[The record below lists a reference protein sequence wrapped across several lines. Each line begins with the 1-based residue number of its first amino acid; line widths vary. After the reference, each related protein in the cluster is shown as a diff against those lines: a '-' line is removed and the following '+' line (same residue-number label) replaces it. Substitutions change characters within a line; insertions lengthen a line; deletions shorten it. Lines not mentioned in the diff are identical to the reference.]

1 MNINAIYG
9 LLPRAALRKVIEA
22 KVNKSGIRLL
32 WFHSLT
38 SKDGYS
44 LKSTPYPEVYKKI
57 DISRRSFFY
66 TLDELR
72 ELDLLFH
79 TRSKSGF
86 KAFSL
91 HQREAAYIAAEM
103 KDGNTDATDA
113 ETTEFGQMP
122 YGTLPAT
129 IFKKAIKKKYRRS
142 TLNVYWFLSLNSF
155 AGEHDR
161 IEFDHIRNVLRINLS
176 EMWRAIS
183 QLQEDDEYKITKLHG
198 GFQGFVPSIP
208 EARAEAKARKH
219 KRELIDKFILN
230 EAKET
235 KEKLGRKLHREE
247 RKMLRKLAEEMIAEG
262 INPLT
267 NEKLSES

>member
-1 MNINAIYG
+1 MNINSVYG
-9 LLPRAALRKVIEA
+9 LLPRSTLRKVIEA

-142 TLNVYWFLSLNSF
+142 TLSVYWFLSLNTY

-161 IEFDHIRNVLRINLS
+161 IEFDHIRNVLHINLR
-176 EMWRAIS
+176 EMWYAIE
-183 QLQEDDEYKITKLHG
+183 QLQADDEYKITKLHG
-198 GFQGFVPSIP
+198 GFQGFIPSIP
-208 EARAEAKARKH
+208 AARAEAKKRKYN
-219 KRELIDKFILN
+219 REIIEKVLDK
-230 EAKET
+230 EAKEC
-235 KEKLGRKLHREE
+235 KANLGRKLHNEE
-247 RKMLRKLAEEMIAEG
+247 RKMIRKFCEELIAEG

-267 NEKLSES
+267 HEKLEN